1 MGFDEKVV
9 RIRAAG
15 SGLGYCDLV
24 ASIKKLAV
32 PKVFDEKTMVKIGMI
47 SRREPFKK
55 FDEE

>member
-9 RIRAAG
+9 RVRAAG

-32 PKVFDEKTMVKIGMI
+32 PIAEYGFRIANCKHEF
-47 SRREPFKK
+47 
-55 FDEE
+55 